1 MPPAVNCCPRC
12 GTELPAGEV
21 SRLCDRCQPPTA
33 VGKTV
38 PPTPGTVTPQGQPSK
53 IGGYDILSIAGE
65 GGMGTVY
72 LARDPVLC
80 RDVALK
86 VLRPDVYSAE
96 FAERLSD
103 EAVVTGRLA
112 HPGIVPVHQLG
123 IDPTWGPWYTMKL
136 VQGRP
141 LSDILEGLRDR
152 KSRDEE
158 AWPLNALLGVFARV
172 CEAIAF
178 AHFNDVVHR
187 DLKPGNIMLGEF
199 GEALV
204 LDWGLARVMGEKRK
218 RAETTQIVA
227 PAAGGL
233 TRDGIIVGTPGYMS
247 PEQAAGMGTM
257 VGPPSDVYSL
267 GTILYEIITLH
278 PPVDTGDPDEAI
290 RATLKGE
297 ITPVHKRGQG
307 RFAPRALCQIV
318 EHAME
323 ADPAKRYP
331 TARELARAVDE
342 FLAGR
347 VPWRD
352 VAEGKGAEAW
362 DLVSGRWSRRGR
374 DLVCAGG
381 QSARVVA
388 VPRVTG
394 DVRLEF
400 TLSADVDRTSWE
412 ASVWLALRGGFSL
425 EGYQIRLAAGADG
438 RVELIRHGVAAARR
452 LDVRLAARTRYRIL
466 VLREG
471 DRITLTINGT
481 RAVVY
486 RDLFPLRGDRVGF
499 SCDEEGVAF
508 RDLKFEGRGAPLQLT
523 FLALPDKLYQLG
535 KMQEARDLYREMGET
550 HPDREEGLLAHYKGA
565 LCSIEMGERLEA
577 LEALRKLDGTP
588 LEAVIPLG
596 QAKLEL
602 KAGNKYEAVVA
613 LQEGCQRYPGD
624 PVRIELWTLLLET
637 IDKVERESPDK
648 ASSMYQEL
656 LRQRWLDATE
666 AAQVCAE
673 MLRLC
678 GVIGGPARV
687 RDEAARQL
695 MREKFAVEVRM
706 ECHAALARSG
716 MTPDLIA
723 RCRMEL
729 QETLALG
736 VNLAAR
742 DRWLTMLRLSETQLA
757 EGDLRAA
764 RASLTV
770 VMGGAAH
777 PSNEGAWARNWLGL
791 VALLDGNPDEALS
804 ILERES
810 AAYVAS
816 KSLQELFRVLLE
828 CAALSSMNRAEDAIT
843 RLAETVAAVPEWSP
857 VAGVIAGS
865 EPLEA
870 LWSFAATLS
879 PNLAAEL
886 YLLMAE
892 VFAGR
897 RQLSKATQLRARAIQ
912 VGAGRALALF
922 LVSRRASR

>member
-1 MPPAVNCCPRC
+1 M
-12 GTELPAGEV
+12 
-21 SRLCDRCQPPTA
+21 
-33 VGKTV
+33 
-38 PPTPGTVTPQGQPSK
+38 PQGQPSR
-53 IGGYDILSIAGE
+53 IGNYDILSVLGE

-72 LARDPVLC
+72 LAHDPVLD

-86 VLRPDVYSAE
+86 VLRPDVFSAE
-96 FAERLSD
+96 FAERLSE
-103 EAVVTGRLA
+103 EAIVTGRLA

-123 IDPTWGPWYTMKL
+123 YDKTWGPWYTMKL

-152 KSRDEE
+152 KPREEE
-158 AWPLNALLGVFARV
+158 AWPLTALLGAFARV

-178 AHFNDVVHR
+178 SHFNDVVHR

-199 GEALV
+199 GEVLV
-204 LDWGLARVMGEKRK
+204 LDWGLARTLGEKRK
-218 RAETTQIVA
+218 RGETKQIVA
-227 PAAGGL
+227 PAEGGL

-247 PEQAAGMGTM
+247 PEQAAGMGTL

-267 GTILYEIITLH
+267 GTILYEILTLQ
-278 PPVDTGDPDEAI
+278 PPVDTSDPDEAL
-290 RATLKGE
+290 RATLKAE
-297 ITPVHKRGQG
+297 IIPVHKRGPG

-318 EHAME
+318 EHAMD

-352 VAEGKGAEAW
+352 VSEGKGAEAW
-362 DLVSGRWSRRGR
+362 DQVSGRWARKGR

-394 DVRLEF
+394 DIRLEF
-400 TLSADVDRTSWE
+400 TLSADVDRSTWE
-412 ASVWLALRGGFSL
+412 ASVWLAIRGGFSL
-425 EGYQIRLAAGADG
+425 EGYQIRLAAGPEG
-438 RVELIRHGVAAARR
+438 RVELIRHGVAAVRR

-471 DRITLTINGT
+471 DRISLTINGV
-481 RAVVY
+481 RALEY
-486 RDLFPLRGDRVGF
+486 RDLFPLRGDRVGL
-499 SCDEEGVAF
+499 SCDDEGASF
-508 RDLKFEGRGAPLQLT
+508 RDVKLEGRGAPLQLT

-535 KMQEARDLYREMGET
+535 KIAEAREMYREMGET
-550 HPDREEGLLAHYKGA
+550 HPDREEGLLAHYKAA
-565 LCSIEMGERLEA
+565 LCSIELGERLEA

-596 QAKLEL
+596 QARLEL
-602 KAGNKYEAVVA
+602 KAGNNYDAVVA

-637 IDKVERESPDK
+637 IDRMERESPDR
-648 ASSMYQEL
+648 AAAMYQEL
-656 LRQRWLDATE
+656 LRQRWLDAVE

-678 GVIGGPARV
+678 GTLGGPARV
-687 RDEAARQL
+687 RDEATRQL
-695 MREKFAVEVRM
+695 AREKFAVEVRM
-706 ECHAALARSG
+706 ECHAALARAG
-716 MTPDLIA
+716 VTPDLIA
-723 RCRMEL
+723 RCRTEL
-729 QETLALG
+729 QETLQLS

-742 DRWLTMLRLSETQLA
+742 DRWLTMLRLSETQIA

-770 VMGGAAH
+770 VIGGAAH
-777 PSNEGAWARNWLGL
+777 PSNEGAWARNWLAL
-791 VALLDGNPDEALS
+791 VALLDGNPTEALS
-804 ILERES
+804 ILEREA
-810 AAYVAS
+810 AAYAAS

-828 CAALSSMNRAEDAIT
+828 CAALAGMNRAEDAIV

-865 EPLEA
+865 EPLES
-870 LWSFAATLS
+870 LWSFATSMS

>member
-1 MPPAVNCCPRC
+1 M
-12 GTELPAGEV
+12 
-21 SRLCDRCQPPTA
+21 
-33 VGKTV
+33 
-38 PPTPGTVTPQGQPSK
+38 PQGQPSR
-53 IGGYDILSIAGE
+53 IGSYDILSVLGE

-72 LARDPVLC
+72 LAHDPVLD

-86 VLRPDVYSAE
+86 VLRPDVFSAE
-96 FAERLSD
+96 FAERLSE
-103 EAVVTGRLA
+103 EAIVTGRLA

-123 IDPTWGPWYTMKL
+123 YDKTWGPWYTMKL

-141 LSDILEGLRDR
+141 LSDILEGLRER
-152 KSRDEE
+152 KPREEE
-158 AWPLNALLGVFARV
+158 AWPLTALLGAFARV

-178 AHFNDVVHR
+178 SHFNDVVHR

-199 GEALV
+199 GEVLV
-204 LDWGLARVMGEKRK
+204 LDWGLARTLGEKRK
-218 RAETTQIVA
+218 RGETKQIVA
-227 PAAGGL
+227 PAEGGL

-247 PEQAAGMGTM
+247 PEQAAGMGTL

-267 GTILYEIITLH
+267 GTILYEILTLQ
-278 PPVDTGDPDEAI
+278 PPVDTSDPDEAL

-297 ITPVHKRGQG
+297 ITPVHKRGPG

-318 EHAME
+318 EHAMD
-323 ADPAKRYP
+323 ADPARRYP

-352 VAEGKGAEAW
+352 VSEGKGAEAW
-362 DLVSGRWSRRGR
+362 DQVSGRWSRKGR

-394 DVRLEF
+394 DIRLEF
-400 TLSADVDRTSWE
+400 TLSADVDRSTWE
-412 ASVWLALRGGFSL
+412 ASVWLAIRGGFSL
-425 EGYQIRLAAGADG
+425 EGYQIRLAAGPEG
-438 RVELIRHGVAAARR
+438 RVELIRHGVAAVRR
-452 LDVRLAARTRYRIL
+452 LDIRLAARTRYRIL

-471 DRITLTINGT
+471 DRISLTINGV
-481 RAVVY
+481 RALEY
-486 RDLFPLRGDRVGF
+486 RDLFPLRGDRVGL
-499 SCDEEGVAF
+499 SCDDEGASF
-508 RDLKFEGRGAPLQLT
+508 RDVKLEGRGAPLQLT

-535 KMQEARDLYREMGET
+535 KISEAREMYREMGET
-550 HPDREEGLLAHYKGA
+550 HPDREEGLLAHYKAA
-565 LCSIEMGERLEA
+565 LCSIELGERLEA

-596 QAKLEL
+596 QARLEL
-602 KAGNKYEAVVA
+602 KAGNTYDAVVA

-637 IDKVERESPDK
+637 IDRMERESPDR
-648 ASSMYQEL
+648 AAAMYQEL
-656 LRQRWLDATE
+656 LRQRWLDSVE

-678 GVIGGPARV
+678 GTLGGPARV
-687 RDEAARQL
+687 RDEATRQL
-695 MREKFAVEVRM
+695 AREKFAVEVRM
-706 ECHAALARSG
+706 ECHAALARAG
-716 MTPDLIA
+716 VTPDLIA
-723 RCRMEL
+723 RCRAEL
-729 QETLALG
+729 QETLQLS

-742 DRWLTMLRLSETQLA
+742 DRWLTMLRLSETQIA

-770 VMGGAAH
+770 VIGGATH
-777 PSNEGAWARNWLGL
+777 PSNEGAWARNWLAL
-791 VALLDGNPDEALS
+791 VALLDGNPTEALS
-804 ILERES
+804 ILEHEAS
-810 AAYVAS
+810 AYAAS

-828 CAALSSMNRAEDAIT
+828 CAALAGMNRAEDAIS

-865 EPLEA
+865 EPLES
-870 LWSFAATLS
+870 LWSFATSMS

>member
-1 MPPAVNCCPRC
+1 MGA
-12 GTELPAGEV
+12 AM
-21 SRLCDRCQPPTA
+21 
-33 VGKTV
+33 
-38 PPTPGTVTPQGQPSK
+38 PQGQPSR
-53 IGGYDILSIAGE
+53 IGTYDILSVLGE

-72 LARDPVLC
+72 LAHDPVLD

-86 VLRPDVYSAE
+86 VLRPDVFSAE
-96 FAERLSD
+96 FAERLAE
-103 EAVVTGRLA
+103 EAIVTGRLA

-123 IDPTWGPWYTMKL
+123 YDKTWGPWYTMKL

-141 LSDILEGLRDR
+141 LSDILEGLRER
-152 KSRDEE
+152 KPREE
-158 AWPLNALLGVFARV
+158 ETWPLNALLSAFARV

-178 AHFNDVVHR
+178 SHFNDVVHR

-199 GEALV
+199 GEVLV
-204 LDWGLARVMGEKRK
+204 LDWGLARTLGEKRK
-218 RAETTQIVA
+218 RGETKQVIA
-227 PAAGGL
+227 PAEGGL

-247 PEQAAGMGTM
+247 PEQAAGMGTL

-267 GTILYEIITLH
+267 GTILYEILTLQ
-278 PPVDTGDPDEAI
+278 PPVDTSDPDEAL

-297 ITPVHKRGQG
+297 ITPVHKRGPG

-318 EHAME
+318 EHAMD
-323 ADPAKRYP
+323 ADPARRYP

-352 VAEGKGAEAW
+352 VSEGKGAEAW
-362 DLVSGRWSRRGR
+362 DQVSGRWSRKGR
-374 DLVCAGG
+374 DLVCGGG

-394 DVRLEF
+394 DIRLEF
-400 TLSADVDRTSWE
+400 TLSADVDRSTWE
-412 ASVWLALRGGFSL
+412 ASVWLAIRGGFSL
-425 EGYQIRLAAGADG
+425 EGYQVRLAAGPEG
-438 RVELIRHGVAAARR
+438 RVELIRHGVAAVRR
-452 LDVRLAARTRYRIL
+452 LDIRLAARTRYRIL

-471 DRITLTINGT
+471 DRISLTINGV
-481 RAVVY
+481 RALEY
-486 RDLFPLRGDRVGF
+486 RDLFPLRGDRVGL
-499 SCDEEGVAF
+499 SCDDEGASF
-508 RDLKFEGRGAPLQLT
+508 RDVKLEGRGAPLQLT

-535 KMQEARDLYREMGET
+535 KISEAREMYREMGET
-550 HPDREEGLLAHYKGA
+550 HPDREEGLLAHYKAA
-565 LCSIEMGERLEA
+565 LCSIELGERLEA

-596 QAKLEL
+596 QARLEL
-602 KAGNKYEAVVA
+602 KAGNTYDAVVA

-637 IDKVERESPDK
+637 IDRMERESADK
-648 ASSMYQEL
+648 AAAMYQEL

-678 GVIGGPARV
+678 GTLGGPARV
-687 RDEAARQL
+687 RDEAMRQL
-695 MREKFAVEVRM
+695 GREKFAVEVRM
-706 ECHAALARSG
+706 ECHAALARAG
-716 MTPDLIA
+716 VTPDLIA
-723 RCRMEL
+723 RCRLEL
-729 QETLALG
+729 QETLQLS

-742 DRWLTMLRLSETQLA
+742 DRWLTMLRLSETQVA

-770 VMGGAAH
+770 VMGGATH
-777 PSNEGAWARNWLGL
+777 PSNEGAWARNWLAL
-791 VALLDGNPDEALS
+791 VALLDGNPTECLS
-804 ILERES
+804 ILEREA
-810 AAYVAS
+810 AAYTAS

-828 CAALSSMNRAEDAIT
+828 CAALAGMNRQEEAIS

-865 EPLEA
+865 EPLES
-870 LWSFAATLS
+870 LWSFATSMS